1 MASVSVELSEV
12 RAFARELE
20 DAPLKVV
27 REIIPVVRKGAVNIK
42 SDMQADLRGSSNAG
56 FRHVAST
63 VSYDVVDGGFGV
75 EVGPSKPAGALA
87 NVAYFGTSRGGG
99 TVADPVG
106 ALQAEVPRFEKAI
119 DDILGDM
126 L

>member
-1 MASVSVELSEV
+1 MSVSVDLGEL
-12 RAFARELE
+12 RAFARELG
-20 DAPLKVV
+20 DVPLRVA
-27 REIIPVVRKGAVNIK
+27 REVIPVVRKGAVNIK

-63 VSYDVVDGGFGV
+63 VSYDVLDGGFGV

-106 ALQAEVPRFEKAI
+106 ALQAEIPRFEKAI
-119 DDILGDM
+119 DDILEGM

>member
-27 REIIPVVRKGAVNIK
+27 REIVPVVRKGAVNIK

-63 VSYDVVDGGFGV
+63 VSYDVLDGGFGV

-99 TVADPVG
+99 TVADPGG
-106 ALQAEVPRFEKAI
+106 ALQAEIPRFEKAI
-119 DDILGDM
+119 DDILGGM

>member
-1 MASVSVELSEV
+1 MASVSVELSEL

-27 REIIPVVRKGAVNIK
+27 REIIPVMRKGAVNIK

-63 VSYDVVDGGFGV
+63 VSYDVLDGGFGV

-106 ALQAEVPRFEKAI
+106 ALQAEIPRFEKAI
-119 DDILGDM
+119 DDILGGM

>member
-63 VSYDVVDGGFGV
+63 VSYDVLDGGFGV

-106 ALQAEVPRFEKAI
+106 ALQAEIPRFEKALA
-119 DDILGDM
+119 DLLGDM

>member
-63 VSYDVVDGGFGV
+63 VSYDVLDGGFGV

>member
-1 MASVSVELSEV
+1 MGSVSVELSEV

-27 REIIPVVRKGAVNIK
+27 REIIPVMRKGAVNIK

-56 FRHVAST
+56 FQYVAST
-63 VSYDVVDGGFGV
+63 VSYDVLDGGFGV
-75 EVGPSKPAGALA
+75 EVGPSKPSGALA

-106 ALQAEVPRFEKAI
+106 ALQAEIPRFEKAI
-119 DDILGDM
+119 DDILGGM

>member
-63 VSYDVVDGGFGV
+63 VSYDVLDGGFGV

-119 DDILGDM
+119 DDILGDI

>member
-27 REIIPVVRKGAVNIK
+27 REIVPVVRKGAVNIK

-75 EVGPSKPAGALA
+75 EIGPSKPAGALA

-119 DDILGDM
+119 DDILEGM

>member
-63 VSYDVVDGGFGV
+63 VSYDVLDGGFGV

-106 ALQAEVPRFEKAI
+106 ALQAEIPRFEKAI
-119 DDILGDM
+119 DDILGGM

>member
-1 MASVSVELSEV
+1 MSVSVDLGEV

-119 DDILGDM
+119 DDILEGM

>member
-63 VSYDVVDGGFGV
+63 VSYDVLDGGFGV

-106 ALQAEVPRFEKAI
+106 ALQAEIPRFEKAI
-119 DDILGDM
+119 DDILEGM

>member
-63 VSYDVVDGGFGV
+63 VSYDVLDGGFGV

-119 DDILGDM
+119 DDILGGM